1 MIELDFAVN
10 ERILKNRMNIF
21 PAIDIIDGKAV
32 RLVRGDYNQMTVY
45 HNEPATVAK
54 NFASCGAKYLHV
66 VDLEGARDGSTPNLN
81 VIKEVIEQSGSFVEI
96 GGGIRS
102 MEAVKAYIDAGAARV
117 IIGTAAVT
125 DPNFLTRALDVY
137 GDKIAVGVDIRD
149 GMVAIKGWTELSS
162 LTCFAFCESLQKKGV
177 STVICTDI
185 SKDGLLSG
193 TNIVLYEEI
202 AKRFSLNIT
211 ASGGVSTL
219 SDIRALKNI
228 GLYGAILGKALYTG
242 DLDLKA
248 ALQVAR
254 EVEN

>member
-1 MIELDFAVN
+1 
-10 ERILKNRMNIF
+10 MNIF

-32 RLVRGDYNQMTVY
+32 RLVRGDYSQMTVY
-45 HNEPATVAK
+45 HNDPLAVAQ

-66 VDLEGARDGSTPNLN
+66 VDLEGARDGSTANLAT
-81 VIKEVIEQSGSFVEI
+81 VRSLIEKSGLFVEI

-102 MEAVKAYIDAGAARV
+102 METVKTYVDAGASRV

-125 DPNFLTRALDVY
+125 DPDFLDRALKAY

-162 LTCFAFCESLQKKGV
+162 LTCFDFCEMLEKKGV

-185 SKDGLLSG
+185 SKDGLLGG
-193 TNIVLYEEI
+193 TNLSLYAEMQ
-202 AKRFSLNIT
+202 KRFSLQIT

-219 SDIRALKNI
+219 SDVRTLAQMK
-228 GLYGAILGKALYTG
+228 LYGAILGKALYTG
-242 DLDLKA
+242 DLDLKEALRA
-248 ALQVAR
+248 AEEAGV
-254 EVEN
+254 